1 MLPRIFF
8 HIGVVLAL
16 IERRSIMT
24 HNKQEFVLTAAG
36 IQALKDELAELTTTK
51 RAEIAERLKEAKA
64 DGDLSE
70 NAMFDAARDE
80 QGFVEGRISEIE
92 HILKHSK
99 LIEVSSKGSVA
110 LGSTVHVELKN
121 GKQRYVI
128 VGSTEANP
136 DEGKISDE
144 SPIGKAL
151 MGKKPGD
158 EVQIVVPSGVMTY
171 KISAVE

>member
-1 MLPRIFF
+1 MNGPAKNEF
-8 HIGVVLAL
+8 H
-16 IERRSIMT
+16 
-24 HNKQEFVLTAAG
+24 LTAEG
-36 IQALKDELAELTTTK
+36 LQTLKDELKELTTVK

-80 QGFVEGRISEIE
+80 QGFIEGRIAEIE
-92 HILKHSK
+92 HILKHAVVIASK
-99 LIEVSSKGSVA
+99 KGGHVG
-110 LGSTVHVELKN
+110 LGSTVHLELEDGQQK
-121 GKQRYVI
+121 YTI

-151 MGKKPGD
+151 IGKKPGD
-158 EVQIVVPSGVMTY
+158 EVHVQVPSGVLTY
-171 KISAVE
+171 KITRVE

>member
-1 MLPRIFF
+1 MSQP
-8 HIGVVLAL
+8 
-16 IERRSIMT
+16 
-24 HNKQEFVLTAAG
+24 KQEFVLTAAG
-36 IQALKDELAELTTTK
+36 IQALKDELVQLTTTK
-51 RAEIAERLKEAKA
+51 RADIAGRLKEAKA

-99 LIEVSSKGSVA
+99 LIEVGSKGSVG
-110 LGSTVHVELKN
+110 LGSTVHVELSS

-158 EVQIVVPSGVMTY
+158 KVEITVPSGVITY
-171 KISAVE
+171 KIAAVE